1 MIKFSSKLKK
11 TCFWSIWGGGGGA
24 KKFSWQIWLSR
35 TTSHGIPALCQISE
49 KTKETI
55 QRKHLHRSTDGRMDR
70 AYFIGPFQLSLGVQ
84 NVNVE

>member
-11 TCFWSIWGGGGGA
+11 TCFWPIWGGG
-24 KKFSWQIWLSR
+24 LSR
-35 TTSHGIPALCQISE
+35 TISHGIPALCQISE